1 VRRRQLR
8 KSVTTINN
16 GFVKCRANLSCE
28 VIVLISSFVDFDFKV
43 ESSNEKRQSRKSI
56 ALPNIRIENEAQIK
70 ANVEREINSLSIKI
84 YRKL

>member
-1 VRRRQLR
+1 M
-8 KSVTTINN
+8 NN
-16 GFVKCRANLSCE
+16 GFVKCRANVSCE
-28 VIVLISSFVDFDFKV
+28 VIVLTSFVDFDFKV
-43 ESSNEKRQSRKSI
+43 ELINEKRQSRKTI